1 MHFKTKYAHMC
12 SYEQISTKNAMHF
25 FDFHISH
32 AFLTFLFSDQK
43 YVIFG
48 FYFSSRNTSYFLHF
62 TSRAVIKVISAF
74 FSSISDYFCFE
85 QKNGFFLLL
94 ILSNKNSRNN

>member
-12 SYEQISTKNAMHF
+12 SYEQISTKNAT
-25 FDFHISH
+25 HISH

-85 QKNGFFLLL
+85 QKIMFFLLL